1 MNKQTLIEQRIYCL
15 HQRVIQKL
23 QNNPQKI
30 LKIARSNLKRYR
42 ERNGDWPSYLDWEK
56 KLSLPV
62 ADIIK
67 ILESNEESAVS
78 ARSNSPFAGCISPR
92 ERWAILREFNKKYE
106 TSRNRTS
113 Y

>member
-1 MNKQTLIEQRIYCL
+1 MNRQTLIEQRIYHL

-23 QNNPQKI
+23 RDEPQKI
-30 LKIARSNLKRYR
+30 LKMARSNLKRYR
-42 ERNGDWPSYLDWEK
+42 ERNGDWSSYLDWEK
-56 KLSLPV
+56 KLSLPI

-67 ILESNEESAVS
+67 ILESNKESAVL

-106 TSRNRTS
+106 TSRN
-113 Y
+113 